1 MKVTA
6 SPVQGVYAAA
16 LTPRRDGEA
25 TIDLAAALD
34 LIDFLGRS
42 GVDGIALLGS
52 TGEFL
57 HFDLEDRR
65 HLIRFALKR
74 SPVPVV
80 VNASHSTIDGALN
93 LAREAAS
100 DGAAGVLLLPP
111 HFFRYGQQ
119 EIRAF
124 YLQFAEDMEAETPI
138 LLYNVP
144 EHAGAIQV
152 DTAIELLSTGRFA
165 GIKDSSGHLDDL
177 LRLRAVRERVPFR
190 LLVGNDRIL
199 APAREAGADGAVSG
213 VASAVPELV
222 CGLDR
227 AVRKGQVG
235 PRQRLEARLQEFLA
249 WVERFP
255 TPVAIREAARARG
268 IKTGPHAVPLGDTG
282 QRHLEEFRK
291 WFPGWWRS
299 VEQEVRCI

>member
-1 MKVTA
+1 MGPTA

-25 TIDLAAALD
+25 AVDLAAALD

-57 HFDLEDRR
+57 HFDLGDRR
-65 HLIRFALKR
+65 HLIKFALKR

-111 HFFRYGQQ
+111 HFFRYSQQ

-144 EHAGAIQV
+144 EHAGAIHV

-213 VASAVPELV
+213 VASAAPELV

-227 AVRKGQVG
+227 AVRNGQVEL
-235 PRQRLEARLQEFLA
+235 RQRLEARLHEFLA
-249 WVERFP
+249 WVDRFP
-255 TPVAIREAARARG
+255 TPVAIREGARARG

-282 QRHLEEFRK
+282 QRHLEEFRE

-299 VEQEVRCI
+299 VEQELGRI